1 MEFIAINTDIQAL
14 RVSSAPN
21 QIVIGEKITKGHG
34 AGANPE
40 IGARAA
46 EENLED
52 IKAAL
57 AGTDMVFI
65 TSGMGGGTGTGAA
78 PIVARVAKEMGI
90 LTVGIVTKPFAFEG
104 KRRMEQAEAGIANLE
119 DYVDSLVIIPN
130 ERLSKHKEYL
140 FSYNGLS
147 VKLKY
152 QDIIYIEKDEKNL
165 VYHTKKGLFYERCS
179 IAQKAEEMEAFDII
193 RINSGILVNY
203 EYIFRIMQDEV
214 ELLDHTKLPIS
225 RARRNYVSDFVRSK
239 AQR

>member
-1 MEFIAINTDIQAL
+1 MLRIAIVEKETFAKDVIFELQRVLKDEFAFFYFEKISQLVKSPQLKEYDIIILNEAYNNL
-14 RVSSAPN
+14 RVTDALDYQKNNTLIIYCTEEEGYDSFTAMGRVFR
-21 QIVIGEKITKGHG
+21 IYKEKYKQDLRKIS
-34 AGANPE
+34 
-40 IGARAA
+40 
-46 EENLED
+46 D
-52 IKAAL
+52 AL
-57 AGTDMVFI
+57 
-65 TSGMGGGTGTGAA
+65 
-78 PIVARVAKEMGI
+78 
-90 LTVGIVTKPFAFEG
+90 
-104 KRRMEQAEAGIANLE
+104 
-119 DYVDSLVIIPN
+119 N

-179 IAQKAEEMEAFDII
+179 IAQKAEEMEAYDII

>member
-1 MEFIAINTDIQAL
+1 MARTMVEVKYSNFEEIQNKIYNLLQMNGYKNISENNENVWKCGVGFLTAIKYIKIEFAQNNTLIIYCTEEEGYDSFTAMGRVFRIYKEKYKQDLRKISDAL
-14 RVSSAPN
+14 
-21 QIVIGEKITKGHG
+21 
-34 AGANPE
+34 
-40 IGARAA
+40 
-46 EENLED
+46 
-52 IKAAL
+52 
-57 AGTDMVFI
+57 
-65 TSGMGGGTGTGAA
+65 
-78 PIVARVAKEMGI
+78 
-90 LTVGIVTKPFAFEG
+90 
-104 KRRMEQAEAGIANLE
+104 
-119 DYVDSLVIIPN
+119 N

-179 IAQKAEEMEAFDII
+179 IAQKAEEMEAYDII